1 MKAFICK
8 RCGVEARTKEDVP
21 PEGLLC
27 LRCSLNSLKFKSYI
41 IFGLLMIIIIIYEA
55 YEMDLLWLD
64 FGP

>member
-8 RCGVEARTKEDVP
+8 RCGVEAHTKKDLQ

-27 LRCSLNSLKFKSYI
+27 ARCSLNSLKFKSYL
-41 IFGLLMIIIIIYEA
+41 IFGLLMIIVIIYEA
-55 YEMDLLWLD
+55 YEMDLLRID